1 MISITPVIVEPKQKS
16 LSSRL
21 RRALSFSSSSNL
33 STSASTPD
41 LHAAAQED
49 GDFDN
54 TDTVSISSTA
64 SSASIMLRKMS
75 QGFKK
80 SRKSIIGI
88 FKGAK
93 GRRAAREEGEQEEE
107 PEDKFPFGVPGEE
120 SSVKVSYA
128 TAEGEFSNEEGE
140 RRKSMVFSEREAS
153 TVQVQLSSKKKGKGK
168 QSAEPV
174 NIRGILKSKIFIG

>member
-1 MISITPVIVEPKQKS
+1 MISITPVLVEPKQKS

-21 RRALSFSSSSNL
+21 RRALSFSSTSNL

-49 GDFDN
+49 EEVDN
-54 TDTVSISSTA
+54 MDRVSISSTA

-93 GRRAAREEGEQEEE
+93 RRAREEGDQDEE

-153 TVQVQLSSKKKGKGK
+153 TVQVQLSKKKGKGK
-168 QSAEPV
+168 QLAEPV
-174 NIRGILKSKIFIG
+174 SIRGILKSTKPEKCDG